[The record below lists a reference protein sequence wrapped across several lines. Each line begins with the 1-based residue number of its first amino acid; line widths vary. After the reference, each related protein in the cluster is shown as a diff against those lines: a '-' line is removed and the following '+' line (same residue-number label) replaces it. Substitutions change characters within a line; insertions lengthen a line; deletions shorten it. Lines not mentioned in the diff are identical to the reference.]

1 MNYEVKF
8 TSYSR
13 KDFDSLDNS
22 QKNHIRKS
30 LLKIEKDGMLVGQP
44 LHGDLSDCRKLK
56 HKRLG
61 LRMLFKES
69 DLGIEIIEI
78 VVIGKRDDQE
88 VYNIAE
94 NRLRKSAR

>member
-13 KDFDSLDNS
+13 KHFDSMDNS

-30 LLKIEKDGMLVGQP
+30 LLKIEKAGMLVGQP
-44 LHGDLSDCRKLK
+44 LHGHLSDCRKLK

-61 LRMLFKES
+61 LRVVFKES
-69 DLGIEIIEI
+69 DLGIEIIGI

-88 VYNIAE
+88 VINIAE
-94 NRLRKSAR
+94 NRLRRLSK

>member
-8 TSYSR
+8 TSHSR

-44 LHGDLSDCRKLK
+44 LHRDLSDCRKLK

-61 LRMLFKES
+61 LRVLFKES

-94 NRLRKSAR
+94 N